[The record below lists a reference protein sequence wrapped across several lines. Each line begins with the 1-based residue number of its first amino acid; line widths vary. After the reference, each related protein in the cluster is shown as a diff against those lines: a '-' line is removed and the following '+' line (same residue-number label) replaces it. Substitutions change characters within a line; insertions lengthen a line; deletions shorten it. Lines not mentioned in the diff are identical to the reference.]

1 MQEDA
6 ERRLAA
12 FEAMLAAVLE
22 NYRAAS
28 EKMRRL
34 KAAGREKSA
43 TYRQLM
49 AAKLQYKAMLSLYE
63 VYGLAKPEPAAPD
76 MAGPQE
82 GV

>member
-1 MQEDA
+1 MEGYA
-6 ERRLAA
+6 EQRLAA

-22 NYRAAS
+22 NYRTAG
-28 EKMRRL
+28 EKMHRL
-34 KAAGREKSA
+34 KAAGKEKTA

-63 VYGLAKPEPAAPD
+63 VYGLTGPEPAVPEQQD
-76 MAGPQE
+76 

>member
-34 KAAGREKSA
+34 KAAGKEKSA

-63 VYGLAKPEPAAPD
+63 VYGLTKPEPAALD
-76 MAGPQE
+76 TAGPRE
-82 GV
+82 GF